1 MATALRGAEMPL
13 NVALPVI
20 PSLPRPLLAR
30 LVTRAIE
37 RLDEIDGDP
46 DFEEDSEDCGQDEG
60 EPDFR
65 KRRRYRRGYAGPG
78 CLISDSDFGAEEA
91 GEREEYQ

>member
-1 MATALRGAEMPL
+1 MPL
-13 NVALPVI
+13 NVALAVI

-46 DFEEDSEDCGQDEG
+46 DVEDDTDDCGQDEG

-65 KRRRYRRGYAGPG
+65 KHRRYRRDQYGPG
-78 CLISDSDFGAEEA
+78 CIISDSDFGGEEA
-91 GEREEYQ
+91 GERADYQ